1 MPSTPRHTPAQL
13 SAFAGKKSRSD
24 GVNRLHAVA
33 VAVVLSAGLIH
44 TGDAMA
50 LALGRIVVQSALGE
64 PLRAEIEV
72 PQITAEEASS
82 LRVGLATPAAFTA
95 AGLQF
100 NQALGSA
107 QLTLERRPDGRAFL
121 RLSSSR
127 PVNEPF
133 VDLMIE
139 ANWAS
144 GRIVRDYTLLIDPP
158 KTRAAAP
165 VVPMPAATV
174 PLPVRPPAAISAQ
187 TLPPAVVPATRAPTA
202 PRATA
207 PAAVAVSAERP
218 AQVSVRAGDTAGRI
232 AQANRPANV
241 SLDQMLVAMLRTNP
255 NAFID
260 DNVNR
265 VKAGAVIDLPSGSAA
280 SAVGTNEARQI
291 IAAQSRD
298 FAEFRRRLAGR
309 VPTTAVDA
317 GGREATGQVQAEVQ
331 EQKPAAPTQDKLTLS
346 KGTTPG
352 ATSAEDKIAQERQA
366 NSASARVAELARN
379 VDELAKLGGP
389 TAAAVPGAPA
399 PTAASGAVPGATV
412 SAPAAVAA
420 PVETPPAVPASSE
433 PAVVSP
439 SAEPTA
445 SAPAS
450 TPAAEEPSL
459 LDRLQENPLVLPA
472 AAGLLA
478 LLAGFGFYRMRQRK
492 KNTAA
497 DSSFLDSRLQPD
509 SFFGSS
515 GGQRIDTA
523 EATGSGS
530 GSSMVYSPSQLD
542 AAGDVDPVAE
552 ADVYL
557 AYGRDLQAEEIL
569 KEAMRSTP
577 TRVAI
582 HNKLLEIY
590 AKRRDAKAFE
600 VVAGEAYS
608 LTNGQ
613 GPEWDQACTLGRELD
628 STNPLYQPGGA
639 PANKGV
645 VSSAVAGAVGAGM
658 LTQPFDN
665 SDFSPN
671 AVLPKDNAPAANTGL
686 DLDLDFSTDD
696 LPASPS
702 RPAQDEAMSALDDL
716 GSTDALTRTPPV
728 DLAALDSRPMDFD
741 LDFPSGPAPLSSE
754 QAGSSIPSSPES
766 DQLSG
771 SMDFDLDFL
780 SEPAPLRDEQTRASA
795 PEPTGF
801 DQPMFDLDDS
811 LPSLNF
817 DKPSA
822 PTATE
827 AAIDLELSSPA
838 PVTASALTPA
848 PVSVPVPAP
857 APDPE
862 QQTSFDLSEINFD
875 FDTPTSVTTVDTDLT
890 EENPLD
896 TKLSLAEEF
905 RAIGD
910 LEGARSLAE
919 EVSAEASGSLRT
931 KADAFLAELG

>member
-1 MPSTPRHTPAQL
+1 MPSNPCHTPAQPI
-13 SAFAGKKSRSD
+13 AFARKKRCFS
-24 GVNRLHAVA
+24 GTIRLHAVA
-33 VAVVLSAGLIH
+33 MAVVLGTGLAH

-72 PQITAEEASS
+72 PEITAEEASS
-82 LRVGLATPAAFTA
+82 LRVALATPAAFTA

-107 QLTLERRPDGRAFL
+107 QLTLQRRPDGRAYL
-121 RLSSSR
+121 RLSSPR

-139 ANWAS
+139 ASWAS

-158 KTRAAAP
+158 QTRAAVPVAP
-165 VVPMPAATV
+165 LPAATV
-174 PLPVRPPAAISAQ
+174 PLPVRPPATASAQ
-187 TLPPAVVPATRAPTA
+187 ALPPVLAPATRAPAAPTA
-202 PRATA
+202 
-207 PAAVAVSAERP
+207 AAASAAAERSS
-218 AQVSVRAGDTAGRI
+218 QVNVRAGDTAGRI

-255 NAFID
+255 GAFIG

-265 VKAGAVIDLPSGSAA
+265 IKAGAVIDLPSESAA
-280 SAVGTNEARQI
+280 SAVAAAEARQI

-298 FAEFRRRLAGR
+298 FDDFRRRLAGR
-309 VPTTAVDA
+309 VPTAAVDT

-331 EQKPAAPTQDKLTLS
+331 EPKPAAPTQDKLTLS
-346 KGTTPG
+346 KGATPG
-352 ATSAEDKIAQERQA
+352 TPSAEDKIAQERQA
-366 NSASARVAELARN
+366 NSASNRVAELARN
-379 VDELAKLGGP
+379 VDELAKLGISTP
-389 TAAAVPGAPA
+389 TADPGAAA
-399 PTAASGAVPGATV
+399 PTAANGDAAGATV
-412 SAPAAVAA
+412 TAPAAVPVPEAA
-420 PVETPPAVPASSE
+420 PPTAPALSE
-433 PAVVSP
+433 PDVVSP

-445 SAPAS
+445 PAPAPAPVSAP
-450 TPAAEEPSL
+450 TAEEPSL
-459 LDRLQENPLVLPA
+459 LDQLQENPLVLPA
-472 AAGLLA
+472 AAGLLV
-478 LLAGFGFYRMRQRK
+478 LLAGLGFYRMRQRK

-497 DSSFLDSRLQPD
+497 DSSFLESRLQPD

-523 EATGSGS
+523 EASAS

-600 VVAGEAYS
+600 VVATEAYN
-608 LTNGQ
+608 LTDGR
-613 GPEWDQACTLGRELD
+613 GPEWDHACALGRELD
-628 STNPLYQPGGA
+628 PNNPLYQPGGA
-639 PANKGV
+639 PANQRAAL
-645 VSSAVAGAVGAGM
+645 SAVAAGGM

-665 SDFSPN
+665 S
-671 AVLPKDNAPAANTGL
+671 ALPGGNDIPAADGAL

-696 LPASPS
+696 LPASPPLA
-702 RPAQDEAMSALDDL
+702 PADGAMSALDDL
-716 GSTDALTRTPPV
+716 GSTDALTQPPPL
-728 DLAALDSRPMDFD
+728 DLAALDSGPMDFD
-741 LDFPSGPAPLSSE
+741 LDFPSEPAPLQTDQNPAST
-754 QAGSSIPSSPES
+754 SSPSAS
-766 DQLSG
+766 DETLRP
-771 SMDFDLDFL
+771 MDFDLDFL
-780 SEPAPLRDEQTRASA
+780 SEPAPLPSEQTRASMPSP
-795 PEPTGF
+795 PES
-801 DQPMFDLDDS
+801 DQPMFQLDDS
-811 LPSLNF
+811 LPDFNF
-817 DKPSA
+817 DKP
-822 PTATE
+822 
-827 AAIDLELSSPA
+827 
-838 PVTASALTPA
+838 LTPPA
-848 PVSVPVPAP
+848 AAEAQPDLDLPAP
-857 APDPE
+857 ASEPE
-862 QQTSFDLSEINFD
+862 QQRPFDLSEINFD
-875 FDTPTSVTTVDTDLT
+875 FNTPASPAADDAELT

-910 LEGARSLAE
+910 MEGARSLAE
-919 EVSAEASGSLRT
+919 EVLAEASGTLKR
-931 KADAFLAELG
+931 KADSFLAELG